1 MTPSLQA
8 RAHSLPGLEPQV
20 TSLSAKF
27 AAPGASDEAVDPQ
40 WMNAVCPAATR
51 IFAGE
56 YQAGWLSGK
65 VGR

>member
-1 MTPSLQA
+1 
-8 RAHSLPGLEPQV
+8 LPGLEPQV